1 MTPASSPATRPR
13 QLQQF
18 ICADV
23 PCDSLDLGMAKTDLV
38 DKPKHRAL
46 SAASIGALA
55 IGATAIG
62 ALAVGALAI
71 GRLAIGR
78 LIVRRSR
85 IETLTIGHLTVDRLT
100 IRESVKPP
108 I

>member
-1 MTPASSPATRPR
+1 MTPASSSATRPR

-18 ICADV
+18 ICADA
-23 PCDSLDLGMAKTDLV
+23 PCTRYTCGMAKTDVV
-38 DKPKHRAL
+38 DKPIHRAL

-62 ALAVGALAI
+62 AVAVGALAI

-85 IETLTIGHLTVDRLT
+85 IETLTIGHLTVDRLS
-100 IRESVKPP
+100 IRESLKPP